1 MIHKKYFIL
10 YFLLFVS
17 SISQAQTA
25 KEIYKKYMDAIGG
38 EDNFK
43 AINSLKIEENSKNF
57 NAETDKS
64 IRYKKRKDLFRAEYY
79 EDSSTYGCSC
89 YDGKFF
95 WRLGKKST
103 KPKNVS
109 RSQNEDKSWTID
121 DEAGGE
127 PLFNSLIEYQSYGN
141 TIHLEE
147 SIEEDDKAYF
157 VIRVTL
163 KKLSSTDF
171 YINKATYLLDKTV
184 EISQSGDKG
193 VMTFISD
200 YRQVGNLLL
209 PHKRVSHLM
218 GHIFSTTM
226 VDNIT
231 LNPEISDELFKC
243 ERK

>member
-109 RSQNEDKSWTID
+109 RSQNEDKAWTID
-121 DEAGGE
+121 DEVGGE

-147 SIEEDDKAYF
+147 SVEEDDKAYF

-163 KKLSSTDF
+163 KKLSSIDF

-218 GHIFSTTM
+218 GHIISTSM
-226 VDNIT
+226 VDKIT
-231 LNPEISDELFKC
+231 LNPEIPDELFKC

>member
-17 SISQAQTA
+17 GISQAQTA
-25 KEIYKKYMDAIGG
+25 KEIYKKYMDTIGG

-43 AINSLKIEENSKNF
+43 AINSLKIEANSKNF
-57 NAETDKS
+57 SDVTDKS
-64 IRYKKRKDLFRAEYY
+64 IDYKKRKDLYRVEYY
-79 EDSSTYGCSC
+79 EDSSTYWCSC

-95 WRLGKKST
+95 WRLGKKSI

-109 RSQNEDKSWTID
+109 RSQNEDKAWTMD
-121 DEAGGE
+121 DEAGGD

-147 SIEEDDKAYF
+147 SVEEDDKAYF
-157 VIRVTL
+157 VIRVTS
-163 KKLSSTDF
+163 KNLSSIDF
-171 YINKATYLLDKTV
+171 YINKATYLLDKTMGV
-184 EISQSGDKG
+184 GQLGDTSSFSL
-193 VMTFISD
+193 VSD
-200 YRQVGNLLL
+200 YKQVGNLLL
-209 PHKRVSHLM
+209 PHKSVLYVM

-226 VDNIT
+226 VDKIT